1 LPLLFDSA
9 GGARALTQTR
19 QRGGQGRRAPSLH
32 TIPASPGD
40 ATAAL
45 RHTGGGDG
53 DKRPGRRD
61 FGGARAG
68 VVIRAAT
75 AMAANGKKKEKHR
88 GEKKK

>member
-1 LPLLFDSA
+1 V
-9 GGARALTQTR
+9 
-19 QRGGQGRRAPSLH
+19 
-32 TIPASPGD
+32 
-40 ATAAL
+40 TAAL